1 MLIEQMFAI
10 TYSKYL
16 KEEIESRKEF
26 ITRNPLPQ
34 EEYLV
39 QVGQVQALIQVKEK
53 FDLLKNET
61 FGKDRE

>member
-26 ITRNPLPQ
+26 LSINPLPQ

-39 QVGQVQALIQVKEK
+39 QVGQVQALSLAREK
-53 FDLLKNET
+53 FELLKNET
-61 FGKDRE
+61 FGQDR